1 MPARRWGRCRRSTR
15 CDRKVPFPEPSGLP
29 GGERE
34 GFPSRF
40 RCPEVRNRPDSV
52 LGVLPRVLAT
62 LLLVGACSTAPTV
75 DSTLPPPTTT
85 TRATTTTS
93 LGAAD
98 VYDLV
103 SPALAFVETPIGSG
117 SAVLVDRD
125 TLVTNAHVVWPASQ
139 ATVTFP
145 NGPTATVP
153 VIGYDWMADLALLD
167 VSGVAPLPDPVELN
181 ADGFGPG
188 STVYLVGYPADD
200 SGTAVP
206 AITAGIVS
214 RTRTWSEADITF
226 IQSDALISGGQSG
239 GALADE
245 HARVIGISGLSI
257 GDGFALALTASD
269 LMDRLESIR
278 LNSDPHILGPRAV
291 ADLRGPRSNEGSIPY
306 VLDETVFVF
315 DARAGDFVSI
325 EVTGSAA
332 LNADLVGPDGF
343 VEATSEEPGNSV
355 LLEADLIL
363 DGPYFV
369 VVYPEFEPV
378 DSVRV
383 SGVETD
389 LWNDPDHGNVLEI
402 GTHMSGN
409 GDYPGDL
416 DWFQL
421 DLEAGQSVTI
431 TATSINID
439 ASILIDLLMPGDGS
453 VFVSDSDSGGGVIGY
468 DAVIEFTAPETA
480 SYAVAVFDETGFGP
494 GGYVVRVESGR

>member
-1 MPARRWGRCRRSTR
+1 M
-15 CDRKVPFPEPSGLP
+15 
-29 GGERE
+29 
-34 GFPSRF
+34 
-40 RCPEVRNRPDSV
+40 
-52 LGVLPRVLAT
+52 
-62 LLLVGACSTAPTV
+62 LVGACSKATV
-75 DSTLPPPTTT
+75 DSTLPPSTTT
-85 TRATTTTS
+85 TLATTTTS

-98 VYDLV
+98 VYNLV

-117 SAVLVDRD
+117 SAVLVDPT
-125 TLVTNAHVVWPASQ
+125 TLVTNAHVVWPANE

-153 VIGYDWMADLALLD
+153 VIGYDWMADLAVLD
-167 VSGVAPLPDPVELN
+167 VSAISQLPAPVALNPDEP
-181 ADGFGPG
+181 GPG

-200 SGTAVP
+200 AGTAVP
-206 AITAGIVS
+206 AITAGIIS
-214 RTRTWSEADITF
+214 RTRTWVEADITF

-245 HARVIGISGLSI
+245 QGKVIGISGLSV

-269 LMDRLESIR
+269 LIDRLESIR
-278 LNSDPHILGPRAV
+278 SEGDPHALGPRAV
-291 ADLRGPRSNEGSIPY
+291 TDLRGTPGNEGSIPH

-315 DARAGDFVSI
+315 DAGAGDFVSI
-325 EVTGSAA
+325 EVTGTAL

-343 VEATSEEPGNSV
+343 VEATSEEPGTRV

-383 SGVETD
+383 RGVETH
-389 LWNDPDHGNVLEI
+389 LWNDPDHGKTLEV
-402 GTHMSGN
+402 GSQVFGN

-416 DWFQL
+416 DWFLL
-421 DLEAGQSVTI
+421 DLEAGQTVTI

-439 ASILIDLLMPGDGS
+439 ASILIDLLMPDNGS
-453 VFVSDSDSGGGVIGY
+453 VFISDSDSGGGVIGY
-468 DAVIEFTAPETA
+468 DAMIDFTAPETA

-494 GGYVVRVESGR
+494 GGYVVRAESGRR

>member
-1 MPARRWGRCRRSTR
+1 M
-15 CDRKVPFPEPSGLP
+15 V
-29 GGERE
+29 
-34 GFPSRF
+34 
-40 RCPEVRNRPDSV
+40 
-52 LGVLPRVLAT
+52 PRVLAT
-62 LLLVGACSTAPTV
+62 LLLVGACSTSPTV
-75 DSTLPPPTTT
+75 DSTLPPSTTT
-85 TRATTTTS
+85 TTATTTSTTT

-117 SAVLVDRD
+117 SAVLVDPD
-125 TLVTNAHVVWPASQ
+125 TLVTNAHVVWPGSE

-167 VSGVAPLPDPVELN
+167 VSAVAQLPNPVELN
-181 ADGFGPG
+181 AAESGPG

-200 SGTAVP
+200 AGTAVP
-206 AITAGIVS
+206 AITAGIIS
-214 RTRTWSEADITF
+214 RTRTWAEADITF

-245 HARVIGISGLSI
+245 QGRVIGISGLSV
-257 GDGFALALTASD
+257 GDGFALALTALD
-269 LMDRLESIR
+269 LMDRLESIKSD
-278 LNSDPHILGPRAV
+278 SDPHLLGPRAV
-291 ADLRGPRSNEGSIPY
+291 VDLRGPRGNEGSIPHL
-306 VLDETVFVF
+306 LDEIVFVF
-315 DARAGDFVSI
+315 DAGAGDFVSI
-325 EVTGSAA
+325 EVTGSAL

-343 VEATSEEPGNSV
+343 LEATSEEPSTSV

-369 VVYPEFEPV
+369 VVYPEFEPI

-383 SGVETD
+383 SGVDTE
-389 LWNDPDHGNVLEI
+389 LWNDPDHGKALEI
-402 GTHMSGN
+402 GTHLSGN

-416 DWFQL
+416 DWFRL
-421 DLEAGQSVTI
+421 DLEAGQTVTI

-439 ASILIDLLMPGDGS
+439 ASLLIDLLVPENGS
-453 VFVSDSDSGGGVIGY
+453 VFISDSDSGGGVIGY
-468 DAVIEFTAPETA
+468 DSEIEFTAPETA

-494 GGYVVRVESGR
+494 GGYVVRAESGRR